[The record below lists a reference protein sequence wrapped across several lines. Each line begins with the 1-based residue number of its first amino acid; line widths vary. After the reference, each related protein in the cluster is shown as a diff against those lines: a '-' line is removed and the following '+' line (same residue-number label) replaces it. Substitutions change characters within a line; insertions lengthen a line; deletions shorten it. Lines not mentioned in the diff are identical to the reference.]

1 MRQVWAKA
9 SISRCSRY
17 GVAVDTRSAFES
29 TPAGAH
35 ACVLNRRLLLR
46 AYPRGKI
53 PGTIHKDAQKHLGML
68 CPAVLCALAEKDSYT
83 LRVHPHP
90 VRVVRNKICL
100 ACQLRDPETVVGV
113 GGKQLQKRGG
123 RIRRITHRN
132 VQFVCCHDAQLR
144 RSEEHTSE
152 LQSLRH
158 LVCRLLLEKKK

>member
-68 CPAVLCALAEKDSYT
+68 CPAVLCALAEKRFLYAAGPSTSCSGGSEQDLSCLPAPGPRNCGRCRRKATSKTWGSDSQD
-83 LRVHPHP
+83 HS
-90 VRVVRNKICL
+90 
-100 ACQLRDPETVVGV
+100 PECAV
-113 GGKQLQKRGG
+113 
-123 RIRRITHRN
+123 
-132 VQFVCCHDAQLR
+132 
-144 RSEEHTSE
+144 
-152 LQSLRH
+152 
-158 LVCRLLLEKKK
+158 RLLSRCPASGIEIPTSIGVR